1 MSSFIQWAAP
11 ILSTL
16 IITYLTARINQRIA
30 DGERKRDAARAETE
44 AERRERA
51 EWRGRVEERLH
62 GQDERLETVLNAQ
75 CTLMRTDLIH
85 KAHRYIDDLG
95 CAGTEEKQAFWAEYE
110 EYQAICDANDIVNH
124 FVDQLVQQVMELP
137 NRVVSRI

>member
-1 MSSFIQWAAP
+1 MSSFVQWAAP

-51 EWRGRVEERLH
+51 EWRGRVENRLD
-62 GQDERLETVLNAQ
+62 GQDNRLETVLNAQ

-95 CAGTEEKQAFWAEYE
+95 CAGTEEKQAFWVEYE
-110 EYQAICDANDIVNH
+110 DYQLICEQYGIENH
-124 FVDQLVQQVMELP
+124 FVDELAKRVMELP
-137 NRVVSRI
+137 EREV

>member
-1 MSSFIQWAAP
+1 MSSFVQWAAP

-75 CTLMRTDLIH
+75 CILMRTDLIH

>member
-137 NRVVSRI
+137 NRVVTRI

>member
-1 MSSFIQWAAP
+1 MKSFVQWAAP

-51 EWRGRVEERLH
+51 EWRGRVENRLD
-62 GQDERLETVLNAQ
+62 GQDEKIMSMLKSQVTQ
-75 CTLMRTDLIH
+75 MRSDCLH
-85 KAHRYIDDLG
+85 RAHRYLDDLG
-95 CAGTEEKQAFWAEYE
+95 MASTEEKDSFWAEYK
-110 EYQAICDANDIVNH
+110 EYCDLCKQYGIDND
-124 FVDQLVQQVMELP
+124 FVDELAQRVMALP
-137 NRVVSRI
+137 ERPL

>member
-1 MSSFIQWAAP
+1 MKSFVQWAAP

-51 EWRGRVEERLH
+51 EWRGRVENRLD
-62 GQDERLETVLNAQ
+62 GQDEKIMSMLKSQVTQ
-75 CTLMRTDLIH
+75 MRSDVIH
-85 KAHRYIDDLG
+85 RTHRYLDDLG
-95 CAGTEEKQAFWAEYE
+95 MASVEEKDAFWAEYE
-110 EYQAICDANDIVNH
+110 EYCELCEQYGIDND
-124 FVDQLVQQVMELP
+124 FVDELAQRVMALP
-137 NRVVSRI
+137 ERPL

>member
-1 MSSFIQWAAP
+1 MKSFVQWAAP

-51 EWRGRVEERLH
+51 EWRGRVENRLD
-62 GQDERLETVLNAQ
+62 GQDEKIMSVLKAQ
-75 CTLMRTDLIH
+75 VTQMRSDVIH
-85 KAHRYIDDLG
+85 RTHRYLDDLG
-95 CAGTEEKQAFWAEYE
+95 MASVEEKDAFWAEYE
-110 EYQAICDANDIVNH
+110 EYCELCEQYGIDND
-124 FVDQLVQQVMELP
+124 FVDELAQRVMALP
-137 NRVVSRI
+137 ERPL

>member
-1 MSSFIQWAAP
+1 MSSFVQWAAP

-51 EWRGRVEERLH
+51 EWRGRVENRLD
-62 GQDERLETVLNAQ
+62 GQDEKIMSMLKSQVTQ
-75 CTLMRTDLIH
+75 MRSDVIH
-85 KAHRYIDDLG
+85 RTHRYLDDLG
-95 CAGTEEKQAFWAEYE
+95 MASVEEKNAFWAEYE
-110 EYQAICDANDIVNH
+110 EYCELCEQYGIDND
-124 FVDQLVQQVMELP
+124 FVDELAQRVMALP
-137 NRVVSRI
+137 ERPL

>member
-1 MSSFIQWAAP
+1 MKSFVQWAAP

-137 NRVVSRI
+137 NRVVTRI